1 VRLPKIRDKIGV
13 LKPLTGPH
21 GEQGTIFWVNNIMLY
36 KQSKHPAEAKVF
48 LQWWSEHE
56 KDLWTKGHVT
66 QLPVRKSFAAD
77 PYLQNNPETAFILSN
92 YVPIGKNTATHA
104 AEIFPKLNDVE
115 GEGVMQTLV
124 QNLLQGKDLPYLL
137 LLPSLT
143 LICLIE
149 LYPFLTGVS
158 YSFHKGTLLSTGNFV
173 ALDNYVRLFNSPDFY
188 NSLSFSFFF
197 AFFNVVF
204 SYLIGLGLALFL
216 NLDFPGRG
224 LCRVLLLIPWIVPA
238 VVSIVSWKW
247 LIADRGG
254 LVNIILAAFG
264 LGPIYFLSQS
274 GWAMVAVIVIKIWRS
289 FPFMMLSLLA
299 QLQVIDRTLYEAGKL
314 DGASRW
320 QLFWHI
326 TLPHLKNISI
336 VQAILMVIW
345 SISVPKELDRA
356 GRVDGCSRLR
366 GFVQI
371 VLPLSTPG
379 IAAVAIFSFLF
390 SYNEFFISS
399 VFLRDENRMTMPVGI
414 QSFMQQYSTDWGSL
428 MASAA
433 LAMVPTLILFLFIQK
448 YMISGATAGA
458 VKG

>member
-1 VRLPKIRDKIGV
+1 MLIRG
-13 LKPLTGPH
+13 
-21 GEQGTIFWVNNIMLY
+21 
-36 KQSKHPAEAKVF
+36 
-48 LQWWSEHE
+48 
-56 KDLWTKGHVT
+56 
-66 QLPVRKSFAAD
+66 LPVER
-77 PYLQNNPETAFILSN
+77 
-92 YVPIGKNTATHA
+92 
-104 AEIFPKLNDVE
+104 
-115 GEGVMQTLV
+115 
-124 QNLLQGKDLPYLL
+124 LPYLL

-158 YSFHKGTLLSTGNFV
+158 SSFHKGTLLSAGNFV

-188 NSLSFSFFF
+188 NSLSFSFLF
-197 AFFNVVF
+197 ALANVVF

-224 LCRVLLLIPWIVPA
+224 VCRVLLLIPWIVPA

-254 LVNIILAAFG
+254 LVNIGLATFG

-314 DGASRW
+314 DGAGHW

-345 SISVPKELDRA
+345 SINDFETPFLLTQGGPSNATENLILLSYRYTF
-356 GRVDGCSRLR
+356 GRNDIGR
-366 GFVQI
+366 G
-371 VLPLSTPG
+371 S
-379 IAAVAIFSFLF
+379 AVAIL
-390 SYNEFFISS
+390 
-399 VFLRDENRMTMPVGI
+399 
-414 QSFMQQYSTDWGSL
+414 
-428 MASAA
+428 
-433 LAMVPTLILFLFIQK
+433 TLILL
-448 YMISGATAGA
+448 MVLATLMLRQQRKVA
-458 VKG
+458 